1 MRNRLYRSRHDRML
15 FGVAGGMADWL
26 DLDPSLVRLVW
37 ALLVLA
43 AGVGILLY
51 FVAAVVI
58 PEEPASFATG
68 PASSTDATG
77 ATDAMGATSAAPGTA
92 DDREARRAARRA
104 ARGGRDG
111 SGAMIFG
118 LALVAVGVWF
128 LVSRYL
134 KIDSDV
140 LVPVLLIGLGGALL
154 LGAVGR
160 SGRGGA

>member
-1 MRNRLYRSRHDRML
+1 MVGNRLYRSRHDRML

-51 FVAAVVI
+51 VVAAVVI
-58 PEEPASFATG
+58 PEEPANAATAA
-68 PASSTDATG
+68 ASTADATG
-77 ATDAMGATSAAPGTA
+77 TSGATPGATG
-92 DDREARRAARRA
+92 DLEARRAAKRA

-160 SGRGGA
+160 SGRGGV